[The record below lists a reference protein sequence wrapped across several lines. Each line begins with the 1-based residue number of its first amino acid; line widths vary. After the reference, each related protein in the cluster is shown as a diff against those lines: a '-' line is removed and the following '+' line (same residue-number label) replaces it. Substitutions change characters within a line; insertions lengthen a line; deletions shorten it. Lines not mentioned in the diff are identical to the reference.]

1 MSFLRLRDTQDSRS
15 GARSLSPPTDT
26 DRAEDIL
33 AQLSL
38 MDGGGAEDDSY
49 SMLDGPS
56 VDGAEVNRSVGL
68 RTSVGGRG
76 TAVTAGSGGYGGEST
91 FSTPL
96 LGNNISRFPQSGGG
110 FRQDQGAAARRIQSR
125 ASPSLQGGR
134 ARSSPTPSFDGNSRL
149 LRAVF
154 VDDDFLA
161 TKCCGFIGSSGLFCL
176 RDKIEDRGLASC
188 QTRNHAE
195 SKFQP
200 IVDSFYAPTG
210 NHYNVPTANS
220 VRSVHINDLTRIM
233 QAKFSDSL
241 FTKEGWDKE
250 FLEAKREIKRRTPP
264 TGPPGVV
271 ETTYQGG
278 RDDTAS
284 LAFLSTRGSL
294 ASVDRPDE
302 EDVLFPWEDGVD
314 VGSAEV
320 AVEMQRIAL
329 HDLRESVGRRFGEI
343 QDALREIAAKVVREE
358 MGGLAGLIAQHGS
371 MEAVIEEITDSQ
383 LRVLHQC
390 MQTEWRGVESR
401 LAGNQTAPDLTRI
414 FRRYVLQSARR
425 EAKLEQ
431 RLQDVERA
439 IAQGGGV
446 PNAGPDLR
454 GEVTVTIAG
463 QEIPVSMVS
472 VARQVFELQQ
482 RIEVLDARAKHS
494 GVSVGDYSFASE
506 AEFQA
511 FLTTHDPSGNLLAG
525 CVDPASL
532 SQGFGSGE
540 NLTTQEFLTTSQQS
554 HRVNLRMGEAA
565 FGASFNV
572 RYPKWLVKTNSGA
585 RLASSTTVDMLK
597 SWPNWIGNGHMGDGH
612 KDSISQMFEQACLN
626 HRQYVEDAGVPD
638 ELKKLALL
646 TADLSNRWW
655 VELSSYLDNEYL
667 MLHSYKLAT
676 EQILLLL
683 SNQVA
688 QMFEDI
694 YETRVPAAN
703 TDITQRSTAAV
714 RYAWVTLRAHTIMAA
729 YRDVK
734 FRDHPAIAG
743 TFIRF
748 LTRNLAD
755 QSSMSLKQTVTDLDK
770 ELKKLRQDLDKKLN
784 VTAFNSFE
792 NKITS
797 QLKEK
802 K

>member
-1 MSFLRLRDTQDSRS
+1 
-15 GARSLSPPTDT
+15 LS
-26 DRAEDIL
+26 I
-33 AQLSL
+33 
-38 MDGGGAEDDSY
+38 DGKS
-49 SMLDGPS
+49 
-56 VDGAEVNRSVGL
+56 N
-68 RTSVGGRG
+68 
-76 TAVTAGSGGYGGEST
+76 
-91 FSTPL
+91 
-96 LGNNISRFPQSGGG
+96 
-110 FRQDQGAAARRIQSR
+110 
-125 ASPSLQGGR
+125 
-134 ARSSPTPSFDGNSRL
+134 L

-154 VDDDFLA
+154 VDDEFLA
-161 TKCCGFIGSSGLFCL
+161 TKCCGIVGSSGLFCL
-176 RDKIEDRGLASC
+176 RDKVEDRGFASC
-188 QTRNHAE
+188 QTKNHAE
-195 SKFQP
+195 SKFRP
-200 IVDSFYAPTG
+200 MVESFYAPTG

-220 VRSVHINDLTRIM
+220 VRSVHINNLTRVM

-241 FTKEGWDKE
+241 FTKEVWDRE
-250 FLEAKREIKRRTPP
+250 FLEAAKEIERRAPS

-271 ETTYQGG
+271 EMKYQGG
-278 RDDTAS
+278 KDDTAS
-284 LAFLSTRGSL
+284 LAFMSTRGSL
-294 ASVDRPDE
+294 ASVGRQDE
-302 EDVLFPWEDGVD
+302 DEVLFPWEDGVELSTED
-314 VGSAEV
+314 VSR
-320 AVEMQRIAL
+320 EMHRIAL
-329 HDLRESVGRRFGEI
+329 HDLRESVGRRFGEL
-343 QDALREIAAKVVREE
+343 QDAMREVAAQVVREE

-371 MEAVIEEITDSQ
+371 MEAVIEEVMDSQ
-383 LRVLHQC
+383 LRVFHQGV
-390 MQTEWRGVESR
+390 QTEMRGVESR

-414 FRRYVLQSARR
+414 FRRYVQQSAWR

-431 RLQDVERA
+431 RLRDVELQ
-439 IAQGGGV
+439 ISQGGGAV
-446 PNAGPDLR
+446 NAGPNGG
-454 GEVTVTIAG
+454 GEVMVTIAG
-463 QEIPVSMVS
+463 RDIPVSMVS
-472 VARQVFELQQ
+472 VARQLFELEQ
-482 RIEVLDARAKHS
+482 RIEVLAARAKHG

-511 FLTTHDPSGNLLAG
+511 FMLSHDPAGNLLAG
-525 CVDPASL
+525 FVDPNSL

-554 HRVNLRMGEAA
+554 HRVNLKMGEAA

-572 RYPKWLVKTNSGA
+572 RYPRWLVKTNAGA

-597 SWPNWIGNGHMGDGH
+597 SWPNWIGNGHLGDGQ
-612 KDSISQMFEQACLN
+612 KDSISQMFDQACLN

-638 ELKKLALL
+638 VVKKLALL

-667 MLHSYKLAT
+667 MLNSYKLAP
-676 EQILLLL
+676 EQTLLLL
-683 SNQVA
+683 SNQVT

-755 QSSMSLKQTVTDLDK
+755 QSSLSLNQTVKDLEK
-770 ELKKLRQDLDKKLN
+770 ELKKLKEELNKKLN
-784 VTAFNSFE
+784 VAAFNSFE
-792 NKITS
+792 NKITT